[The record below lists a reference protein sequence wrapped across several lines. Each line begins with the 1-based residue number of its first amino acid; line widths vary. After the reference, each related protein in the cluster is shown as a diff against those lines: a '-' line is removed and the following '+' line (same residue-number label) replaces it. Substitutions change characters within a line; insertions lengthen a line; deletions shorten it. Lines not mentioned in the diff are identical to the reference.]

1 MSQES
6 IARTL
11 EALLE
16 LHRRDQDGGDR
27 LVRAVVRH
35 ARGLAPPER
44 EELDRHLLTLVDA
57 EDPRVW
63 RVALEA
69 MVRMGTA
76 TTAGSLVPLLAR
88 GERSPEWSD
97 AVVLAL
103 LRLGSPDA
111 VERTRDWVREELR
124 QHHPGA
130 LPMLA
135 WLYRVDHDAALG
147 LGARF
152 YAEVLGGETPVAE
165 RLLGELR
172 GQLPGQLEGLL
183 AHSTSAVL
191 ELVDRVTALSPRA
204 GRALAALLVGYLTET
219 EAAARLGTRA
229 VNALG
234 GAMRMRAS

>member
-27 LVRAVVRH
+27 LVRAVVHH
-35 ARGLAPPER
+35 AGGLASPER
-44 EELDRHLLTLVDA
+44 GELDRHLLALVDA

-63 RVALEA
+63 RIALEA
-69 MVRMGTA
+69 IVRMGTA
-76 TTAGSLVPLLAR
+76 TTAGSLVSLLAH
-88 GERSPEWSD
+88 GERSAEWSD

-103 LRLGSPDA
+103 LRLGSADA
-111 VERTRDWVREELR
+111 VERTRAWVREELR
-124 QHHPGA
+124 LLHPGA

-135 WLYRVDHDAALG
+135 WLYRVDREEALAM
-147 LGARF
+147 GARF
-152 YAEVLGGETPVAE
+152 YADVLGGAEPVAE
-165 RLLGELR
+165 RLLGALR

-183 AHSTSAVL
+183 AHSTSTAL
-191 ELVDRVTALSPRA
+191 DLVDRVAALSPPA
-204 GRALAALLVGYLTET
+204 GRALAALMVGYLSET
-219 EAAARLGTRA
+219 EAAARLGRRA